1 MVAENILRI
10 KQEIGQNVDLV
21 VVSKY
26 RTIEEIKQVYDAG
39 MLHLAENRVQ
49 ALLERKEALPDNI
62 KWHLIGHLQTNKVK
76 YIAPFIHL
84 IQSVDSFKLLEEI
97 NKQGLKNNR
106 VINCLLQ
113 VYIATEDSKFGLSEE
128 ELYELINHPQL
139 SEFKN
144 INITGLMGMASNT
157 DNIAQVEKEFK
168 QLRHYF
174 DHIQT
179 LNLFPNFQTVSM
191 GMSGDYLLAIQCGSN
206 MIRVGS
212 KVFEW
217 GGLNLFIFTIISIN
231 NLFLDWIKK
240 GGAYTLLSTKQ

>member
-179 LNLFPNFQTVSM
+179 LNLFPNFHTVSM

-212 KVFEW
+212 KVFE
-217 GGLNLFIFTIISIN
+217 
-231 NLFLDWIKK
+231 
-240 GGAYTLLSTKQ
+240 

>member
-26 RTIEEIKQVYDAG
+26 RTIEEIKQVYEAG

-49 ALLERKEALPDNI
+49 ALLERKEALPENI
-62 KWHLIGHLQTNKVK
+62 QWHLIGHLQTNKVK

-113 VYIATEDSKFGLSEE
+113 VYIASEETKFGLSEE
-128 ELYELINHPQL
+128 ELMALIKHPQL

-174 DHIQT
+174 DNIKA
-179 LNLFPNFQTVSM
+179 LNLFPDFQTISM

-212 KVFEW
+212 KVFE
-217 GGLNLFIFTIISIN
+217 
-231 NLFLDWIKK
+231 
-240 GGAYTLLSTKQ
+240 

>member
-179 LNLFPNFQTVSM
+179 LNLFPHFQTVSM

-212 KVFEW
+212 KVFE
-217 GGLNLFIFTIISIN
+217 
-231 NLFLDWIKK
+231 
-240 GGAYTLLSTKQ
+240 

>member
-39 MLHLAENRVQ
+39 ILHLAENRVQ

-97 NKQGLKNNR
+97 NKQGLKNDR

-128 ELYELINHPQL
+128 ELYELINHPQI

-179 LNLFPNFQTVSM
+179 LNLFPHFQTVSM

-212 KVFEW
+212 KVFE
-217 GGLNLFIFTIISIN
+217 
-231 NLFLDWIKK
+231 
-240 GGAYTLLSTKQ
+240 

>member
-179 LNLFPNFQTVSM
+179 LNLFPHFHTVSM

-212 KVFEW
+212 KVFE
-217 GGLNLFIFTIISIN
+217 
-231 NLFLDWIKK
+231 
-240 GGAYTLLSTKQ
+240 

>member
-26 RTIEEIKQVYDAG
+26 RTIEEIKQVYEAG

-49 ALLERKEALPDNI
+49 ALLERKEVLPENI
-62 KWHLIGHLQTNKVK
+62 QWHLIGHLQTNKVK

-113 VYIATEDSKFGLSEE
+113 VYIASEETKFGLSEE
-128 ELYELINHPQL
+128 ELMVLIKHPQL

-157 DNIAQVEKEFK
+157 NNIAQVEKEFK

-174 DHIQT
+174 DNIKA
-179 LNLFPNFQTVSM
+179 LNLFPDFQTVSM

-217 GGLNLFIFTIISIN
+217 GDKNLVIFI
-231 NLFLDWIKK
+231 IK
-240 GGAYTLLSTKQ
+240 

>member
-62 KWHLIGHLQTNKVK
+62 KWHLIGHLQTNKIK

-174 DHIQT
+174 DHIKA
-179 LNLFPNFQTVSM
+179 LNLFPHFQTVSM

-212 KVFEW
+212 KVFE
-217 GGLNLFIFTIISIN
+217 
-231 NLFLDWIKK
+231 
-240 GGAYTLLSTKQ
+240 

>member
-26 RTIEEIKQVYDAG
+26 RTIEEIKQVYEAG

-113 VYIATEDSKFGLSEE
+113 VYIASEETKFGLSEE
-128 ELYELINHPQL
+128 ELMVLIKHPQL

-174 DHIQT
+174 DNIKA
-179 LNLFPNFQTVSM
+179 LNLFPDFQTISM
-191 GMSGDYLLAIQCGSN
+191 GMSGDYLLAIQCGCN

-212 KVFEW
+212 KVFE
-217 GGLNLFIFTIISIN
+217 
-231 NLFLDWIKK
+231 
-240 GGAYTLLSTKQ
+240 

>member
-26 RTIEEIKQVYDAG
+26 RTIEEIKQVYEAG

-113 VYIATEDSKFGLSEE
+113 VYIATEDSKFGLSEQ
-128 ELYELINHPQL
+128 ELYELINHPQI

-179 LNLFPNFQTVSM
+179 LNLFPHFQTVSM

-212 KVFEW
+212 KVFE
-217 GGLNLFIFTIISIN
+217 
-231 NLFLDWIKK
+231 
-240 GGAYTLLSTKQ
+240 

>member
-26 RTIEEIKQVYDAG
+26 RTIEEIKRVYEAG

-113 VYIATEDSKFGLSEE
+113 VYIASEETKFGLSEE
-128 ELYELINHPQL
+128 ELMVLIKHPQL

-179 LNLFPNFQTVSM
+179 LNLFPHFQTVSM

-212 KVFEW
+212 KVFE
-217 GGLNLFIFTIISIN
+217 
-231 NLFLDWIKK
+231 
-240 GGAYTLLSTKQ
+240 

>member
-26 RTIEEIKQVYDAG
+26 RTIEEIKQVYEAG

-113 VYIATEDSKFGLSEE
+113 VYIASEETKFGLSEE
-128 ELYELINHPQL
+128 ELMVLIKHPQL

-174 DHIQT
+174 DNIKA
-179 LNLFPNFQTVSM
+179 LNLFPDFQTISM
-191 GMSGDYLLAIQCGSN
+191 GMSGDYLLAIQYGSN

-212 KVFEW
+212 KVFE
-217 GGLNLFIFTIISIN
+217 
-231 NLFLDWIKK
+231 
-240 GGAYTLLSTKQ
+240 

>member
-26 RTIEEIKQVYDAG
+26 RTIEEIKQVYEAG

-113 VYIATEDSKFGLSEE
+113 VYIASEETKFGLSEE
-128 ELYELINHPQL
+128 ELMALIKHPQL

-174 DHIQT
+174 DNIKA
-179 LNLFPNFQTVSM
+179 LNLFPDFQTVSM

-212 KVFEW
+212 KVFE
-217 GGLNLFIFTIISIN
+217 
-231 NLFLDWIKK
+231 
-240 GGAYTLLSTKQ
+240 

>member
-26 RTIEEIKQVYDAG
+26 RTIEEIKQVYEAG

-49 ALLERKEALPDNI
+49 ALLERKEALPENI
-62 KWHLIGHLQTNKVK
+62 QWHLIGHLQTNKVK

-113 VYIATEDSKFGLSEE
+113 VYIASEETKFGLSEE
-128 ELYELINHPQL
+128 ELMVLIKHPQL

-168 QLRHYF
+168 LLRHYF
-174 DHIQT
+174 DNIKA
-179 LNLFPNFQTVSM
+179 LNLFPDFQTSSM

-212 KVFEW
+212 KVFE
-217 GGLNLFIFTIISIN
+217 
-231 NLFLDWIKK
+231 
-240 GGAYTLLSTKQ
+240 

>member
-39 MLHLAENRVQ
+39 ILHLAENRVQ

-97 NKQGLKNNR
+97 NKQGLKNDR

-179 LNLFPNFQTVSM
+179 LNLFPHFHTVSM

-212 KVFEW
+212 KVFE
-217 GGLNLFIFTIISIN
+217 
-231 NLFLDWIKK
+231 
-240 GGAYTLLSTKQ
+240 

>member
-26 RTIEEIKQVYDAG
+26 RTIEEIKQVYEAG

-62 KWHLIGHLQTNKVK
+62 QWHLIGHLQTNKVK

-113 VYIATEDSKFGLSEE
+113 VYIASEETKFGLSEE
-128 ELYELINHPQL
+128 ELMALIKHPQL

-157 DNIAQVEKEFK
+157 DNISQVEKEFK

-174 DHIQT
+174 DNIKA
-179 LNLFPNFQTVSM
+179 LNLFPDFQTVSM

-212 KVFEW
+212 KVFE
-217 GGLNLFIFTIISIN
+217 
-231 NLFLDWIKK
+231 
-240 GGAYTLLSTKQ
+240 

>member
-26 RTIEEIKQVYDAG
+26 RTIDEIKQVYDAG

-106 VINCLLQ
+106 VIYCLLQ

-179 LNLFPNFQTVSM
+179 LNLFPHFQTVSM

-212 KVFEW
+212 KVFE
-217 GGLNLFIFTIISIN
+217 
-231 NLFLDWIKK
+231 
-240 GGAYTLLSTKQ
+240 

>member
-113 VYIATEDSKFGLSEE
+113 VYIATEDSKFGLSEQ
-128 ELYELINHPQL
+128 ELYELIHHPQL

-179 LNLFPNFQTVSM
+179 LNLFPHFHTVSM

-206 MIRVGS
+206 MIRLGS
-212 KVFEW
+212 KVFE
-217 GGLNLFIFTIISIN
+217 
-231 NLFLDWIKK
+231 
-240 GGAYTLLSTKQ
+240 

>member
-1 MVAENILRI
+1 
-10 KQEIGQNVDLV
+10 
-21 VVSKY
+21 
-26 RTIEEIKQVYDAG
+26 
-39 MLHLAENRVQ
+39 
-49 ALLERKEALPDNI
+49 
-62 KWHLIGHLQTNKVK
+62 
-76 YIAPFIHL
+76 
-84 IQSVDSFKLLEEI
+84 VDSFKLLEEI

-113 VYIATEDSKFGLSEE
+113 VYIASEETKFGLSEE
-128 ELYELINHPQL
+128 ELMALIKHPQL

-174 DHIQT
+174 DNIKA
-179 LNLFPNFQTVSM
+179 LNLFPDFQTVSM

-212 KVFEW
+212 KVFE
-217 GGLNLFIFTIISIN
+217 
-231 NLFLDWIKK
+231 
-240 GGAYTLLSTKQ
+240 

>member
-174 DHIQT
+174 DNIKA
-179 LNLFPNFQTVSM
+179 LNLLPHFHTVSM
-191 GMSGDYLLAIQCGSN
+191 GMSGDYFLAIQCGSN

-212 KVFEW
+212 KVFE
-217 GGLNLFIFTIISIN
+217 
-231 NLFLDWIKK
+231 
-240 GGAYTLLSTKQ
+240 

>member
-26 RTIEEIKQVYDAG
+26 RTIEEIKQVYEAG

-97 NKQGLKNNR
+97 NKQGLKNDR

-179 LNLFPNFQTVSM
+179 LKLFPHFQTVSM

-212 KVFEW
+212 KVFE
-217 GGLNLFIFTIISIN
+217 
-231 NLFLDWIKK
+231 
-240 GGAYTLLSTKQ
+240 

>member
-26 RTIEEIKQVYDAG
+26 RTIEEIKQVYEAG

-113 VYIATEDSKFGLSEE
+113 VYIASEETKFGLSEE
-128 ELYELINHPQL
+128 ELMVLIKHPQL

-157 DNIAQVEKEFK
+157 DNISQVEKEFK

-174 DHIQT
+174 DNIKA
-179 LNLFPNFQTVSM
+179 LNLFPDFQTVSM

-212 KVFEW
+212 KVFE
-217 GGLNLFIFTIISIN
+217 
-231 NLFLDWIKK
+231 
-240 GGAYTLLSTKQ
+240 

>member
-26 RTIEEIKQVYDAG
+26 RTIEEIKQVYEAG

-113 VYIATEDSKFGLSEE
+113 VYIASEETKFGLSEE
-128 ELYELINHPQL
+128 ELVALIKHPQL

-174 DHIQT
+174 DNIKA
-179 LNLFPNFQTVSM
+179 LNLFPDFQNVSM

-212 KVFEW
+212 KVFE
-217 GGLNLFIFTIISIN
+217 
-231 NLFLDWIKK
+231 
-240 GGAYTLLSTKQ
+240 

>member
-26 RTIEEIKQVYDAG
+26 RTIEEIKRVYEAG

-62 KWHLIGHLQTNKVK
+62 QWHLIGHLQTNKVK

-113 VYIATEDSKFGLSEE
+113 VYIASEETKFGLSEE
-128 ELYELINHPQL
+128 ELMALIKHPQL

-157 DNIAQVEKEFK
+157 DNISQVEKEFK

-174 DHIQT
+174 DNIKA
-179 LNLFPNFQTVSM
+179 LNLFPDFQTVSM

-212 KVFEW
+212 KVFE
-217 GGLNLFIFTIISIN
+217 
-231 NLFLDWIKK
+231 
-240 GGAYTLLSTKQ
+240 

>member
-26 RTIEEIKQVYDAG
+26 RTIEEIKQVYEAG

-113 VYIATEDSKFGLSEE
+113 VYIASEETKFGLSEE
-128 ELYELINHPQL
+128 ELMVLIKHPQL

-174 DHIQT
+174 DIIKA
-179 LNLFPNFQTVSM
+179 LNLFPDFQTISM

-212 KVFEW
+212 KVFE
-217 GGLNLFIFTIISIN
+217 
-231 NLFLDWIKK
+231 
-240 GGAYTLLSTKQ
+240 

>member
-26 RTIEEIKQVYDAG
+26 RTIEEIKQVYEAG

-113 VYIATEDSKFGLSEE
+113 VYIASEETKFGLSEE
-128 ELYELINHPQL
+128 ELMVLIKHPQL

-174 DHIQT
+174 DNIKA
-179 LNLFPNFQTVSM
+179 LNLFPDFQTVSM

-212 KVFEW
+212 KVFE
-217 GGLNLFIFTIISIN
+217 
-231 NLFLDWIKK
+231 
-240 GGAYTLLSTKQ
+240 

>member
-10 KQEIGQNVDLV
+10 KQEIDQNVDLV

-144 INITGLMGMASNT
+144 INIKGLMGMASNT

-179 LNLFPNFQTVSM
+179 LNLFPHFQTVSM

-212 KVFEW
+212 KVFE
-217 GGLNLFIFTIISIN
+217 
-231 NLFLDWIKK
+231 
-240 GGAYTLLSTKQ
+240 

>member
-26 RTIEEIKQVYDAG
+26 RTIEEIKQVYEAG

-49 ALLERKEALPDNI
+49 ALLERKEALPENI
-62 KWHLIGHLQTNKVK
+62 QWHLIGHLQTNKVK

-113 VYIATEDSKFGLSEE
+113 VYIASEETKFGLSEE
-128 ELYELINHPQL
+128 ELMVLIKHPQL

-174 DHIQT
+174 DNIKA
-179 LNLFPNFQTVSM
+179 LNLFPDFQTISM

-212 KVFEW
+212 KVFE
-217 GGLNLFIFTIISIN
+217 
-231 NLFLDWIKK
+231 
-240 GGAYTLLSTKQ
+240 

>member
-26 RTIEEIKQVYDAG
+26 ITIEEIKQVYDAG

-49 ALLERKEALPDNI
+49 ALLERKETLPDNI

-128 ELYELINHPQL
+128 ELYELINHPQI

-168 QLRHYF
+168 QLRHFF

-179 LNLFPNFQTVSM
+179 LNLFPHFQTVSM

-212 KVFEW
+212 KVFE
-217 GGLNLFIFTIISIN
+217 
-231 NLFLDWIKK
+231 
-240 GGAYTLLSTKQ
+240 

>member
-26 RTIEEIKQVYDAG
+26 RTIEEIKRVYDAG

-113 VYIATEDSKFGLSEE
+113 VYIATEDSKFGLSEQ
-128 ELYELINHPQL
+128 ELYELINHPQI

-179 LNLFPNFQTVSM
+179 LNLFPHFQTVSM

-212 KVFEW
+212 KVFE
-217 GGLNLFIFTIISIN
+217 
-231 NLFLDWIKK
+231 
-240 GGAYTLLSTKQ
+240 